1 MLGPRFGTLFF
12 KRASSAASR
21 WIAWWLAEAALSLL
35 LLLLLLPCASK
46 ASAAL
51 AAAAPLPAPLAAVA
65 RAEGAS
71 RLGMKEGQGGWW

>member
-21 WIAWWLAEAALSLL
+21 WIAWWLAEAALSL